1 MEFNSFFYPTFPR
14 VTFLDFK
21 KVVAPDY
28 NSPYMELVVINDDLV
43 FSGQKESKMQ
53 SHRKN

>member
-1 MEFNSFFYPTFPR
+1 MDKKIS
-14 VTFLDFK
+14 VTTSPIMVL
-21 KVVAPDY
+21 VAPDY
-28 NSPYMELVVINDDLV
+28 NSPYMELVVINDNLF